1 MCDKILGEELW
12 GEMIYCTQRRVA
24 DFFIVGNET
33 SGWGDC
39 SAYASTGEV
48 GYDTTKRLE
57 ILAVSDEPLCRK
69 GEKNTLLH
77 QRKKKEGEKDTAG
90 DGKACIFSDDQ
101 WRLS

>member
-1 MCDKILGEELW
+1 ML
-12 GEMIYCTQRRVA
+12 
-24 DFFIVGNET
+24 
-33 SGWGDC
+33 S
-39 SAYASTGEV
+39 SYASTGEV

-101 WRLS
+101 